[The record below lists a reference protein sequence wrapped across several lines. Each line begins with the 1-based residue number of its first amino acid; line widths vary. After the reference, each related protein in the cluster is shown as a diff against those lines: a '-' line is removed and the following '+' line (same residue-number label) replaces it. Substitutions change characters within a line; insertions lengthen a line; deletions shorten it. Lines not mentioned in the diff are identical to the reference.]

1 MYNSYFGL
9 TESPFSIAP
18 NPRYLYQSEQHQEA
32 LAHLLY
38 GISSNGGFVLLTGEV
53 GTGKT
58 TVCRCLL
65 EQLPENTD
73 VAVILNPKATVEEL
87 LAALCDELGIA
98 YPQGEHVRSKTYIDL
113 INRHLLETHA
123 RGRNT
128 VLIID
133 EAQNL
138 GVALLEQ
145 IRLLT
150 NLETNESKLLQMV
163 LVGQPEL
170 LELLARPELRQ
181 LSQRITA
188 RFHLGALP
196 RKDLESYIVHR
207 LSVAGLD
214 RPIFPAKTLKR
225 LYKLSGGI
233 PRVINILCDRALLGT
248 FVQRDNRVEV
258 ATLVKAA
265 REVFG
270 DEAAVRLSGGDN
282 RRWILGLSVA
292 AGLAAW
298 VIGFGVAAWVSDETR
313 LDSLVQLDLFAAEPL
328 ASSEP
333 VPAPHSEPER
343 TLEPAPRTEGSGV
356 QNSESVMAQPSLPQ
370 SVSGRPAA
378 DPEVALAMITPETEV
393 DAPALTTMPEP
404 FRWPRQ
410 ADGDL
415 GMVHAYRAMFAAWH
429 VDYDPRQNPVVCRF
443 AESQG
448 LGCLFSSGDLPSL
461 QALNRP
467 VVASLNTGGGK
478 TIQAAIM
485 ALNDERGSLIIDGK
499 RVEVPYS
506 ELEQA
511 WAGSYTMF
519 WRLPPGYAA
528 PIWPGS
534 SGGAVEWLSQAMAQ
548 LNGDVQLVA
557 RNSYDSSMVQ
567 KVRFFQMRQGLTV
580 DGVVGPKTAIHLNT
594 QTRKDLPLLSSE
606 GL

>member
-32 LAHLLY
+32 LAHLMY

-65 EQLPENTD
+65 EQLPDNTD

-87 LAALCDELGIA
+87 LAALCDELGIE
-98 YPQGEHVRSKTYIDL
+98 YPQGEQVRSKTYIDL

-138 GVALLEQ
+138 GATLLEQ

-150 NLETNESKLLQMV
+150 NLETNECKLLQMV

-188 RFHLGALP
+188 RYHLGALP
-196 RKDLESYIVHR
+196 KKDLEAYIVHR

-214 RPIFPAKTLKR
+214 RPIFPARTLKR

-233 PRVINILCDRALLGT
+233 PRVVNILCDRALLGT

-258 ATLVKAA
+258 ATLIKAA

-292 AGLAAW
+292 AGLLAW
-298 VIGFGVAAWVSDETR
+298 VIGFGVAAWVSDESRFDALKEFSLLSTDEAPPDQTAMPEVEPAVPEQSALASAAAMPER
-313 LDSLVQLDLFAAEPL
+313 SEPANVTDSL
-328 ASSEP
+328 P
-333 VPAPHSEPER
+333 VE
-343 TLEPAPRTEGSGV
+343 EPASAGALELALLTTGS
-356 QNSESVMAQPSLPQ
+356 EMA
-370 SVSGRPAA
+370 PAA
-378 DPEVALAMITPETEV
+378 ANDIPG
-393 DAPALTTMPEP
+393 P
-404 FRWPRQ
+404 FSWPQ
-410 ADGDL
+410 QSDSDL
-415 GMVHAYRAMFAAWH
+415 GMVYAYRSMFAAWH
-429 VDYDPRQNPVVCRF
+429 VEYDPRQNPVVCRF
-443 AESQG
+443 AESHG
-448 LGCLFSSGDLPSL
+448 LGCLFSTGDLVSL

-467 VVASLNTGGGK
+467 AVVSLRTGAGE
-478 TIQAAIM
+478 TVQAAVM
-485 ALNDERGSLIIDGK
+485 SVNDEQALLMIDGK
-499 RVEVPYS
+499 SVAVPYR

-511 WAGSYTMF
+511 WPGSYTLF
-519 WRLPPGYAA
+519 WRLPPGYQA

-534 SGGAVEWLSQAMAQ
+534 SGAAVEWLSQTMAQ
-548 LNGDVQLVA
+548 LEGGVQLMA
-557 RNSYDSSMVQ
+557 HNTYDTRMVQ
-567 KVRFFQMRQGLTV
+567 QVRYFQMRQGLTV

-594 QTRKDLPLLSSE
+594 RTRQDLPLLSSE
-606 GL
+606 EL